1 MAVIE
6 PQPTPSLTTVLI
18 KGSAIGF
25 FVVFTIMCVAMLAAG
40 AAVIT
45 SLGVAVFVAAFGG
58 PGFGTMFG
66 ANWYV
71 HRNGDS
77 V

>member
-1 MAVIE
+1 MSVIE
-6 PQPTPSLTTVLI
+6 TQPRSSLATALI
-18 KGSAIGF
+18 AGSAIGF
-25 FVVFTIMCVAMLAAG
+25 VVIFTIVSAALLLAG
-40 AAVIT
+40 AALAP
-45 SLGVAVFVAAFGG
+45 SLGVALFVAAFGG

-77 V
+77 T

>member
-6 PQPTPSLTTVLI
+6 SPSTPTLSSALI
-18 KGSAIGF
+18 AGAVIGF
-25 FVVFTIMCVAMLAAG
+25 FAVFAIVCAALLVAG
-40 AAVIT
+40 AAVST
-45 SLGVAVFVAAFGG
+45 TLGVGLFVAAFGG

-71 HRNGDS
+71 HRNGD
-77 V
+77 VI

>member
-6 PQPTPSLTTVLI
+6 SQSTPPLATALI
-18 KGSAIGF
+18 AGATIGF
-25 FVVFTIMCVAMLAAG
+25 VAVFAIVCVALLVAG
-40 AAVIT
+40 AALT
-45 SLGVAVFVAAFGG
+45 TTLGVGLFVAAFGG

-71 HRNGDS
+71 HRHGDAI
-77 V
+77 